1 MHFDEGWESVWFV
14 LLHGVKRIHLTV
26 LLSATADGQMLPHM
40 IFLRGKTDQII
51 RNLIIPSDFIVKINE
66 GLNAWM
72 GYNLMK
78 IWVDGIWLKHTAA
91 ECKRAGFLNSMFAS
105 DAFPAHWT
113 LSLPMTYYA
122 VMQVGKLNCI
132 WIAWYPSLKL
142 HLINWVSSC
151 VANHFFFGCGLPNY
165 LLNIAIKQGFHEQ
178 YFKQKSFDDGI
189 RRHRHWE

>member
-1 MHFDEGWESVWFV
+1 MHFDERWESVWFV

-26 LLSATADGQMLPHM
+26 LLSATADGQMLPYM

-151 VANHFFFGCGLPNY
+151 VANHFFFWLWASQLFIEHCNQTRFSWT
-165 LLNIAIKQGFHEQ
+165 IF
-178 YFKQKSFDDGI
+178 
-189 RRHRHWE
+189 